1 MTTNYTGA
9 IIFTKF
15 TNLSPWFE
23 SKYGSEFGSGSTSL
37 GFNQL
42 KHSYSREREVQLIL
56 LYRYDR
62 GADNMMHTLCKIKC
76 PINPLPIKGEFE
88 TVSLAQITKCIEKE
102 GWTVKQKMPLSLLK

>member
-1 MTTNYTGA
+1 MITKYTHA

-23 SKYGSEFGSGSTSL
+23 SKYGSEFGAGATSL

-42 KHSYSREREVQLIL
+42 KHSYSKDRDVQLIL
-56 LYRYDR
+56 LVRRDR
-62 GADNMMHTLCKIKC
+62 GDDNMMHTLCKIQC

-88 TVSLAQITKCIEKE
+88 IVSLSRIVKLLERE
-102 GWTVKQKMPLSLLK
+102 GWTRKQDIPISLLK